1 VKWDPTNV
9 EPFVIYRVVAGSR
22 AFGLATDASD
32 EDRRGVYLPPA
43 DWHWGFDKP
52 PDQVDTKSDGV
63 EEVVWEV
70 EKFLR
75 LALNGNPN
83 ILEVLWAPVVLQTDE
98 VGRELRSMRAAFLSR
113 RLHQTY
119 SGYVTSQ
126 FRHLEQRFRA
136 SGTFKPKH
144 AMHLIRLLHS
154 GLHAVRYGD
163 ILVDVGEHR
172 DELMAIRR
180 GERTFDEVR
189 TRANELIRE
198 FDAAAATANLPEVP
212 DTERANLF
220 LLAARRR
227 RAME

>member
-1 VKWDPTNV
+1 VNV
-9 EPFVIYRVVAGSR
+9 VPFVIYRVVAGSR
-22 AFGLATDASD
+22 AFGLATEASD
-32 EDRRGVYLPPA
+32 DDRSGVYLPPA

-52 PDQVDTKSDGV
+52 PEQVDLKADGV
-63 EEVVWEV
+63 EEVIWEI

-75 LALNGNPN
+75 LALNANPN
-83 ILEVLWAPVVLQTDE
+83 ILEVLWAPVVLQADDL
-98 VGRELRSMRAAFLSR
+98 GRELRAMRTAFLSR

-126 FRHLEQRFRA
+126 FRLLEQRFRA

-154 GLHAVRYGD
+154 GLHAVRHGD

-180 GERTFDEVR
+180 GERTFEEVR

-198 FDAAAATANLPEVP
+198 FDAEAVTAKLPDEP
-212 DTERANLF
+212 DTARANRF

-227 RAME
+227 ALG

>member
-1 VKWDPTNV
+1 VTWDPANV

-22 AFGLATDASD
+22 AFGLATDTSD

-43 DWHWGFDKP
+43 DWHWCLDKP
-52 PDQVDTKSDGV
+52 PEQVDLKGDGV

-83 ILEVLWAPVVLQTDE
+83 ILEVLWAPVVLHADE
-98 VGRELRSMRAAFLSR
+98 TGRELRAMRSSFLSR
-113 RLHQTY
+113 RLHRTY
-119 SGYVTSQ
+119 SGYVASQ
-126 FRHLEQRFRA
+126 FRLLEQRFRA

-144 AMHLIRLLHS
+144 AMHLIRLLLS
-154 GLHAVRYGD
+154 GLHAVRHGD
-163 ILVDVGEHR
+163 ILVNVGEHR

-189 TRANELIRE
+189 DRANELIRE
-198 FDAAAATANLPEVP
+198 FDATAAATRLPDEP
-212 DTERANLF
+212 DTASANRF

-227 RAME
+227 RAGE